1 MILLVSLWCIS
12 GLCFAQNDTT
22 PSEKSDVE
30 KTKDKWKR
38 GLTDNPVK
46 MLDYVYGKANENV
59 SNEVQNTDLDVVSSK
74 TSVCDWIAPDMTFS
88 ITRTLCSIKQA
99 AKDYLQYVVY
109 FGLAAAT
116 FFLIRNGFKIVTSS
130 DREKQI
136 SAFKK
141 NLLYI
146 IVWIVLLIGF
156 YYIIDIFVSLVNMIA
171 E

>member
-1 MILLVSLWCIS
+1 MILLVSLWYIS
-12 GLCFAQNDTT
+12 GLCLAQQTTT
-22 PSEKSDVE
+22 PSGNSNVE

-38 GLTDNPVK
+38 DLAEDPVRV
-46 MLDYVYGKANENV
+46 LDYAYGKANEKV

-74 TSVCDWIAPDMTFS
+74 VSVCDWIAPDMRFS
-88 ITRTLCSIKQA
+88 ITRTLCSIKQES
-99 AKDYLQYVVY
+99 KDYLQYVVY
-109 FGLAAAT
+109 FGLAVAT

-141 NLLYI
+141 NLLYV
-146 IVWIVLLIGF
+146 IVWVVLLIGF
-156 YYIIDIFVSLVNMIA
+156 YYIIDIFVSVVNMIA